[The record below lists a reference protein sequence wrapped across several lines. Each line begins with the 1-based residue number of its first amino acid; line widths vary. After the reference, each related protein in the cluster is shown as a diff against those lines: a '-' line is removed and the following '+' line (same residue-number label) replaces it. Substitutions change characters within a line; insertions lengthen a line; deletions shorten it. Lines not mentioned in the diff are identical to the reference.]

1 MALLSLEAKRNQEI
15 PGSWCCVCLCVC
27 LSLCLSVSLCVCLC
41 YIIFLFSFLLS
52 PNQILEFL
60 KYLEYI

>member
-41 YIIFLFSFLLS
+41 VLALRCGRRTSVTIFA
-52 PNQILEFL
+52 PERI
-60 KYLEYI
+60 